1 MCPCDPPSS
10 RLTLFLYSEKPL
22 SLQILL
28 TETPTGQSSSCL
40 DRQAPPLSP
49 CLVQPLRPST
59 NSVSDSAPT
68 DSPRKDTKT
77 RGPCSRFGK
86 PLTSTRSLPA
96 LCVDT
101 WDHSPLA
108 PPPPPEE
115 GVEPPSQWTMMPM
128 ESIPGQAP
136 PTSRSHSQTPSPD
149 NDDDRRQPMGEEEQ
163 YHSRHPQT
171 TPPTATSR
179 QAPPPAACPSRKW
192 SCLHPDQPDS
202 VHSPEDPPPVKAP
215 LHSPPDSHCSG
226 PLPPTRDCG
235 AGLPVERWAD
245 NITRY
250 YSSQH
255 ALAGRITGQP
265 DEEMSELDSL
275 YQASLLAPSMHRG
288 SRGLSP
294 QTGSNRP
301 GRN

>member
-1 MCPCDPPSS
+1 M
-10 RLTLFLYSEKPL
+10 
-22 SLQILL
+22 
-28 TETPTGQSSSCL
+28 
-40 DRQAPPLSP
+40 
-49 CLVQPLRPST
+49 
-59 NSVSDSAPT
+59 SDSAPNGGAPT
-68 DSPRKDTKT
+68 GSPRKDIKT

-101 WDHSPLA
+101 WDRSPLA

-115 GVEPPSQWTMMPM
+115 VEPPSQWTMMPV

-149 NDDDRRQPMGEEEQ
+149 DDNNRRQLMEEEEER
-163 YHSRHPQT
+163 YYSRHPQA
-171 TPPTATSR
+171 TPPTTTSR
-179 QAPPPAACPSRKW
+179 QAPPPAACPSRTW
-192 SCLHPDQPDS
+192 SCLRPDQPDS

-215 LHSPPDSHCSG
+215 LHSPPDSHCGG
-226 PLPPTRDCG
+226 PPPPSRDYS
-235 AGLPVERWAD
+235 AALPVERWAD

-255 ALAGRITGQP
+255 ALAGRSTGQP

-294 QTGSNRP
+294 QTASIRP
-301 GRN
+301 GRKCVNQMG